1 MTDWLVIRQG
11 SAPLV
16 LSMPH
21 AGTVLP
27 PDVESRLVSPWL
39 GVKDTDWYI
48 PELYERARE
57 LDVTIVRTLIS
68 RTVIDVN
75 RDPSGRSLY
84 PGRTTTDLCPLRT
97 FDGEALYRPGG
108 APNAA
113 EIACRREQYFS
124 VYHTALSAELERLR
138 ARHPRVV
145 LYDAHSIRSRVP
157 LLFEGLLPN
166 FNIGTNGGAGC
177 NVALTQAVE
186 QVCAASAFTRTT
198 NGRFRGG
205 WITRHYGRPDRNI
218 HAIQME
224 LAMRGY
230 LQEPADELMPDNW
243 PPTFDPKCAA
253 ELQSVLNKVLRAC
266 LQFASA
272 QSGESM

>member
-1 MTDWLVIRQG
+1 MTDWLAIHRG

-16 LSMPH
+16 LSVPH
-21 AGTVLP
+21 AGTELP
-27 PDVESRLVSPWL
+27 AAVKSALVSPWL

-48 PELYERARE
+48 PELYESAHE
-57 LDVTIVRTLIS
+57 LDVTVVRTRLS

-84 PGRTTTDLCPLRT
+84 PGQATTELCPLRT
-97 FDGEALYRPGG
+97 FDAEALYRPG
-108 APNAA
+108 AEPNLA
-113 EIACRREQYFS
+113 EIERRREHYFS
-124 VYHTALSAELERLR
+124 VYHAALSAEIDRLR

-157 LLFEGLLPN
+157 LLFEGLLPH
-166 FNIGTNGGAGC
+166 FNIGTNAGASC
-177 NVALTQAVE
+177 DEELTLAVE
-186 QVCAASAFTRTT
+186 QVCAHSAFTRTT

-205 WITRHYGRPDRNI
+205 WITRHYGQPDRNI

-230 LQEPADELMPDNW
+230 LQEPDELTPENW
-243 PPTFDPKCAA
+243 PPNLDLERAA
-253 ELQSVLNKVLRAC
+253 ELRSVLNNVLRAC
-266 LQFASA
+266 LRFASA
-272 QSGESM
+272 QSGESL